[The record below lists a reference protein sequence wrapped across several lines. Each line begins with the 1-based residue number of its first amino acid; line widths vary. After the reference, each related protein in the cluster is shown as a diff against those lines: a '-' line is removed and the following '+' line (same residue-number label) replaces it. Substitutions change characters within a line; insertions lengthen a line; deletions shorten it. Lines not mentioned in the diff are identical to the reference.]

1 MKIGKIALIFAVLPL
16 LMKYLAT
23 LLVSATLL
31 VPFGCERSNLFAPQ
45 AQEPVISP
53 IHGPSDEILIALE
66 VASDQPSVARALNI
80 AANGFVRYADARY
93 FAGEATSAL
102 APDELG
108 NYVALFLEKD
118 FLHLADRYESH
129 NDLVQTRYRI
139 VFQHGGVKK
148 SIQTDSVSAPA
159 SVQHLLARFAQHMS
173 DIRKN
178 LLTLALSA
186 SRDTLTHG
194 EHVQLTL
201 KVTNPHAYAVP
212 LLRGE
217 RFVEFFV
224 VAPEQRGNSLE
235 SRASQIWGQSTNAGI
250 VQANR
255 VFSFAPQ
262 QQMQINTSWNGS
274 NNHGALLDGTYW
286 LAARLATLP
295 GGVTAMRAI
304 HVRKQ

>member
-23 LLVSATLL
+23 ILVSATLL
-31 VPFGCERSNLFAPQ
+31 APFGCERSNLFDPTAR
-45 AQEPVISP
+45 EPVIPP

-66 VASDQPSVARALNI
+66 VTSDQPSATRALNI

-93 FAGEATSAL
+93 FGGEATSAL
-102 APDELG
+102 APAELG

-129 NDLVQTRYRI
+129 TDLVQTSYHI
-139 VFQHGGVKK
+139 VFQHGGMKK
-148 SIQTDSVSAPA
+148 SVRTDSVSAPA
-159 SVQHLLARFAQHMS
+159 SVQHLLARFARHMS

-186 SRDTLTHG
+186 SHDTLTHG

-201 KVTNPHAYAVP
+201 KVTNAHPHMVP

-224 VAPEQRGNSLE
+224 VASEQRVNSLE
-235 SRASQIWGQSTNAGI
+235 SRVSQVWGQSTSVGI

-274 NNHGALLDGTYW
+274 NHNGVLLEGTYW

-295 GGVTAMRAI
+295 GGVTALRAI
-304 HVRKQ
+304 HVKK